1 MKIGKKHR
9 FTSALLAVVF
19 IINMLDIGFLKD
31 GLVSL
36 RAYAAA
42 SSYSVGFSWDISEL
56 EKAPEGGS
64 SVKSGDTTTVK
75 DASGNLLRNVTLDA
89 TKTQLTLDEHENEN
103 PILKTTFSFN
113 LKKGIDAGNMEFTI
127 TGLDD
132 LIRKGVLSLNMNDP
146 NLVKTWKIEK
156 VKGEDK
162 YKFTNLVRVTSNNQ
176 TTFTWQFDSRAAV
189 NGSDI
194 TLETSCRVIETE
206 TDPDT
211 GDVTKTEVDLETNDI
226 TLKYTSA
233 HDDSQVKIVCEELQ
247 YLDVNNLNTNYDWRS
262 YLSRLG
268 LEGFTEYSDYNHT
281 AVDSSDY
288 DAHYIT
294 QSNEQ
299 QYVSQR
305 ARGIKTSDYFIAVDR
320 GSLNKED
327 ILIVDSYGESVKLQ
341 EVEIDG
347 KTLWGFYDFHN
358 KGSIRP
364 GESYST
370 TYRVGVKREAFNN
383 GDEVKLTGHY
393 LVTYD
398 DESKVYD
405 YKDTA
410 AHKLSKDDE
419 QPVGGE
425 GCILYKH
432 NTYETNRDWLASN
445 GVYYYDHSKPY
456 TAVNQLLFD
465 SVFNDKVVTYT
476 LRGDVPQA
484 KDSTGKAL
492 EYDLVYEDGAPSVEQ
507 LADGTGRPLRY
518 DEYDFTR
525 VKVKK
530 LVDGNTVGILDHV
543 ETDGTPVY
551 KDASGFDYDVFVW
564 SDDPESGYYNKWTEY
579 GEGGNTSADSEVFL
593 PAGIDKVRI
602 VVRGLA
608 IRSSVEAELDIK
620 YHLDEELYSQI
631 YIDSEHTKTADNKMY
646 VNTNEGTRLRNEF
659 TKSQYIGSY
668 EICDE
673 IKETATAYSLTWLR
687 DSTTVI
693 DSTVNMEELL
703 YHNAWDELTAEE
715 KAAAGEFRPSD
726 YYLTTITA
734 GGSIESDSV
743 KGISHF
749 AVASKLPEGV
759 VPTEDWLE
767 SFRNTLQFSGLV
779 QGTDEVL
786 TAERILSD
794 NAVTVY
800 YDSEKGMIVADFLMD
815 GYAVRSDNLTTFSFS
830 YPASITLGRVE
841 ALGSAQSQFVTTTYV
856 TVMDDNVKLS
866 PAQYK
871 TLIEPEENPISDTPA
886 SKTSASQRIT
896 ALGSQKSN
904 YADKK
909 VASYYTDWSYE
920 SSAEVDG
927 SNTDILDSATRRMT
941 SEYTYNLGFNRL
953 TTENEVVADP
963 VMVDIVEGFRSSVWK
978 GYVKSVSFKNGS
990 YPALNGTEGYE
1001 PEVYYLLE
1009 EDSSVT
1015 AAAEDNEY
1023 AMAESTLA
1031 NAIAYFQKYGEATG
1045 ENTIPAEIVTNDLN
1059 NYSAL
1064 KKKITTEWIKADK
1077 ISNTLWEINHD
1088 EVYAVAVIFKGRY
1101 TVPDGYLQ
1109 LGAQLNM
1116 RAPALENNESGTNN
1130 NRASYNECHA
1140 FAVGY
1145 DTNGDKLPM
1154 YSVSYKTLVILRHSV
1169 ELMKVSSKDGRRLTG
1184 ASFDILN
1191 STNPS
1196 DVVTYYTFDKKRNK
1210 NEPAV
1215 MKDMEVDMGGSLILN
1230 LSPGI
1235 YYYKET
1241 KAPAGYV
1248 ADDSLYRFRVVS
1260 DSDAVYYYTADLKT
1274 LQQLQQEYLVIN
1286 DTEFTKYQ
1294 STAYA
1299 GKEFVS
1305 VSDVF
1310 HVFDSSGNI
1319 VSRFAE
1325 DSAGVYVYEKND
1337 SSAVISDLSCSSG
1350 KITVSRLPAGSYTF
1364 GKTAG
1369 DKDAY
1374 SFSVADNS
1382 SVTLAVLKKSP
1393 LSDGLVYQVYEGSG
1407 SDITANDKLL
1417 TFEGDSGYYTLKDTD
1432 AASDEV
1438 IPGSDGGITIT
1449 GLDPAK
1455 SYYLMIKKA
1464 PLGFRK
1470 SNKAVYS
1477 FTGISTL
1484 TGLYAAEQLDF
1495 SGRIVVEDDP
1505 IANACAL
1512 FRKSDGTE
1520 GDNYDTALNS
1530 AVYNMYRVETDGS
1543 ETKLYFVY
1551 SAASQQYL
1559 YLGSTGSDA
1568 STDAL
1573 SSGTTAQGKGLIEV
1587 SGLPYGTY
1595 FLKEVTAPE
1604 GYQLAAENE
1613 YFRVTAATV
1622 SASGRLVFYDEEGKN
1637 GTDIMD
1643 LRDDEVESRI
1653 ILTKKDYNDASKQ
1666 LKDAAYSIYRLKKNT
1681 DAEVTEKD
1689 YLAAA
1694 QEAAVS
1700 AKGNTEAAGFKQYWG
1715 DEPLETKYTDASG
1728 QAEFEALP
1736 FGTYLLYEYRAPI
1749 GYTWNND
1756 ADKWSEYTVTDRNAV
1771 HSQIVVL
1778 DADTVTDNSR
1788 TVTVTETDDE
1798 GNETTRS
1805 RREYFAFYTDHS
1817 DDRQTG
1823 EARLLKSG
1831 SDGKAL
1837 SDGSFS
1843 LYRVNFTDAEIAKK
1857 LGKEVSALTA
1867 EDISGAAEK
1876 LTADDV
1882 ILTEH
1887 IVGGKPSDGDTVIR
1901 QGLQTSDDP
1910 SVGATATV
1918 SGLEWGVYYFYEVK
1932 APSGY
1937 QQDSS
1942 PQLFTVGSGTVGT
1955 TIEVGMTDEKVYG
1968 KIWLYKQAKSTSGEG
1983 NDHLKLFGAQL
1994 TLYTKDNE
2002 PVYSYP
2008 GLRLTVGG
2016 TASEY
2021 GVKNITVDGKNKLIF
2036 TLIDGSKVTAVY
2048 EDTYTA
2054 SGGITS
2060 VTGDE
2065 AFAAAHP
2072 GDLSKAGFRLTYY
2085 AASADKAQVYND
2097 TIKKYRNITP
2107 SEAACLTANYVTAD
2121 EGGQLCVRGLD
2132 WNSYYFRETVPPEG
2146 YGLAEDVIFTV
2157 NAYNCDNQFLKCE
2170 DPEASAAIIV
2180 DKEIPPD
2187 NTEYFDAYGEPT
2199 FMFRVTKLEQVTDGN
2214 YDLIRGEK
2222 NYRKTQDY
2230 YTLAIH
2236 MSSSTGSAMM
2246 NVPVGQYLI
2255 EELPVSRYVCTGIS
2269 VVGAESENVQVKS
2282 VGADTRTSQYIFTHD
2297 SYSLY
2302 GNNFTA
2308 FCDLSGGSDEVLAF
2322 RVKYNNEIKRYDNF
2336 SQVTFAD
2343 NYIPGQRYVTAIK
2356 PIYKPLVTVKDQ
2368 SAPYTYEID
2377 LSQAMANKDFET
2389 VLSFNTQDTENLTA
2403 ADLVKLKFKGQLE
2416 GITGSTVTFD
2426 GTKLMITV
2434 PNPVSLA
2441 GQSVSVDVGYSKDF
2455 TASDEY
2461 NESNNDMVKGSLTL
2475 TFSEI
2480 QAQTRKRVIFKN
2492 DAANRSYFGD
2502 SAASGTTSYSQVF
2515 TRPAE
2520 GGDVSPAADSLTAL
2534 TVDDK
2539 DYEFKYWYLLG
2550 SDGRPVFNANKPE
2563 ELIQFA
2569 DYAAVQKYIFDGTL
2583 PDGAAFKD
2591 ADAYLRTPD
2600 RISSFTFQAEVI
2612 ENPLPK
2618 AMLIS
2623 GNQFNDKVR
2632 TYYYNL
2638 RGTTFKK
2645 IAETYGGNEYNQLR
2659 KALVKVVRA
2668 DSMENINYTPV
2679 KVSVTDREEFP
2690 EEIYMW
2696 VSVCDDDDTKVQINW
2711 YSTESKI
2718 LLNDSTA
2725 DNSYFAGLMCSM
2737 TDITSLSDWD
2747 AQLAVN
2753 LNRTFAYCASLSDL
2767 SPIKDWNTSN
2777 VTSMRCTFGTDYNN
2791 NMNSENG
2798 IAATS
2803 ITLNW
2808 DTSKVTDMREMFK
2821 NCRSL
2826 TTIDMP
2832 NLDMS
2837 NVIYVDR
2844 MFRSCDSLSDFS
2856 FLLNKGE
2863 PVIYGMD
2870 ATFAGTKIGY
2880 VTTNDAIFSK
2890 WNISNLS
2897 YQSNGRTVNRPF
2909 DAANYKSNKVI
2920 QFNDGSYITSDGYL
2934 VKN

>member
-132 LIRKGVLSLNMNDP
+132 LIRKGVLTMNMNDP

-247 YLDVNNLNTNYDWRS
+247 YLDVNNLNTEYDWRS

-320 GSLNKED
+320 GSLNKKD

-410 AHKLSKDDE
+410 AHKLNKEDE

-432 NTYETNRDWLASN
+432 NTYETNRNWLASN

-543 ETDGTPVY
+543 EADDTPVY

-564 SDDPESGYYNKWTEY
+564 SDDTESGYYNKWTEY

-646 VNTNEGTRLRNEF
+646 VETNEGTRLRNEF

-668 EICDE
+668 EVASV

-693 DSTVNMEELL
+693 DSTVKMEELL

-715 KAAAGEFRPSD
+715 KEAAGEFRPSD

-871 TLIEPEENPISDTPA
+871 TLIEPEENPISNTPA

-909 VASYYTDWSYE
+909 VASYYTNWSYE

-953 TTENEVVADP
+953 TTENEVVTDP

-1031 NAIAYFQKYGEATG
+1031 NAIASFQKYGEATG
-1045 ENTIPAEIVTNDLN
+1045 ENTIPAEIVANDLSK
-1059 NYSAL
+1059 YSAL
-1064 KKKITTEWIKADK
+1064 KEKITTEWKKADK

-1140 FAVGY
+1140 FAEGHEA
-1145 DTNGDKLPM
+1145 NGDILPM

-1210 NEPAV
+1210 NEPAQ

-1274 LQQLQQEYLVIN
+1274 PQQLQQEYLVIN

-1299 GKEFVS
+1299 GKEFVLD
-1305 VSDVF
+1305 SDVF

-1325 DSAGVYVYEKND
+1325 DSAGVYVYDRND

-1407 SDITANDKLL
+1407 NDITANDKLL
-1417 TFEGDSGYYTLKDTD
+1417 TFEGDSGNYTLKDTD

-1505 IANACAL
+1505 IENASAL

-1551 SAASQQYL
+1551 SAASHQYL

-1604 GYQLAAENE
+1604 GYQLAAGNE

-1637 GTDIMD
+1637 GTDIMH

-1653 ILTKKDYNDASKQ
+1653 ILTKKDYNDTSKQ

-1843 LYRVNFTDAEIAKK
+1843 LYKVNFTDAEIARK

-1867 EDISGAAEK
+1867 EDRTGAAEK

-1942 PQLFTVGSGTVGT
+1942 PQLFTVGSDTVGT

-1983 NDHLKLFGAQL
+1983 NNHLKLFGAQL

-2060 VTGDE
+2060 VTGDA

-2085 AASADKAQVYND
+2085 AASADKAQVYDD
-2097 TIKKYRNITP
+2097 TIKKYRSITTD
-2107 SEAACLTANYVTAD
+2107 EAACLTANYVTAD

-2180 DKEIPPD
+2180 DKEIPEE

-2199 FMFRVTKLEQVTDGN
+2199 FMFRVTKLEVVTDGD

-2222 NYRKTQDY
+2222 KYRKTQDY

-2282 VGADTRTSQYIFTHD
+2282 VGADTRTSKYLFTNN

-2302 GNNFTA
+2302 NSAYTA
-2308 FCDLSGGSDEVLAF
+2308 FCDLSGGNNEVLAF

-2377 LSQAMANKDFET
+2377 LLQAMANKDFET

-2426 GTKLMITV
+2426 GAKLKITV

-2492 DAANRSYFGD
+2492 DAANRSYFGA

-2520 GGDVSPAADSLTAL
+2520 GGDVTPAPDNLTAL

-2600 RISSFTFQAEVI
+2600 RISSFTFQAEVEKVNKPTAKLEKGSI
-2612 ENPLPK
+2612 ISKYISTVAAQNIWTSDYVYKFLRSEKTPEECGMTDYRVPNPDNRSN
-2618 AMLIS
+2618 LIGEGRYTAIS
-2623 GNQFNDKVR
+2623 VSYPADN
-2632 TYYYNL
+2632 
-2638 RGTTFKK
+2638 
-2645 IAETYGGNEYNQLR
+2645 YGGLAKTVEMYPNYVYVWA
-2659 KALVKVVRA
+2659 KDGVV
-2668 DSMENINYTPV
+2668 Y
-2679 KVSVTDREEFP
+2679 
-2690 EEIYMW
+2690 
-2696 VSVCDDDDTKVQINW
+2696 W
-2711 YSTESKI
+2711 YSTDPMHKAY
-2718 LLNDSTA
+2718 LNEDC
-2725 DNSYFAGLMCSM
+2725 SYMFTSM
-2737 TDITSLSDWD
+2737 K
-2747 AQLAVN
+2747 N
-2753 LNRTFAYCASLSDL
+2753 LNELSDL
-2767 SPIKDWNTSN
+2767 DYFDATLVEDMSYMFGTTNRENKVLESITMNWSTPNLQKMEYMFGNYRGLRHIYWTNLDTHN
-2777 VTSMRCTFGTDYNN
+2777 VTTMKQMLDCVGLYDIDFMMGLNTDNLESLAIFIN
-2791 NMNSENG
+2791 PLNGSTLGNKTLSPNM
-2798 IAATS
+2798 
-2803 ITLNW
+2803 LNVVSSW
-2808 DTSKVTDMREMFK
+2808 SSLD
-2821 NCRSL
+2821 SL
-2826 TTIDMP
+2826 TD
-2832 NLDMS
+2832 
-2837 NVIYVDR
+2837 
-2844 MFRSCDSLSDFS
+2844 
-2856 FLLNKGE
+2856 
-2863 PVIYGMD
+2863 
-2870 ATFAGTKIGY
+2870 
-2880 VTTNDAIFSK
+2880 
-2890 WNISNLS
+2890 
-2897 YQSNGRTVNRPF
+2897 
-2909 DAANYKSNKVI
+2909 SNKAFWNCWI
-2920 QFNDGSYITSDGYL
+2920 RNNTFSTKNGSTYRIDGNGAITKVS
-2934 VKN
+2934 